1 MPRMTVADIIF
12 LASVVAMFALT
23 SAIMWHQRRA
33 GEREWAEWQAQLRA
47 ENEALRQAREAWRR

>member
-1 MPRMTVADIIF
+1 MTIADIIF
-12 LASVVAMFALT
+12 VASVGAMFALA
-23 SAIMWHQRRA
+23 SAIMWHQSRA

>member
-1 MPRMTVADIIF
+1 MDLASIIF
-12 LASVVAMFALT
+12 LASVGAMFALT
-23 SAIMWHQRRA
+23 SAIMWHQRRT

>member
-1 MPRMTVADIIF
+1 MGIADIIF
-12 LASVVAMFALT
+12 LTSIGAMFALT
-23 SAIMWHQRRA
+23 AAILWHQRRV